1 VNKGFE
7 ILCGIEQSLGC
18 EFKQSELFLMLNKL
32 VVCQGG
38 PLVSY
43 LPLNKNAKNP
53 KTINGAI
60 IIAPSFLIMPVELDE
75 ETLGSRTVVG
85 LE

>member
-1 VNKGFE
+1 
-7 ILCGIEQSLGC
+7 
-18 EFKQSELFLMLNKL
+18 MLNKL

-43 LPLNKNAKNP
+43 LPLNNNAKPP
-53 KTINGAI
+53 KITKGAI

-75 ETLGSRTVVG
+75 ETLRSRTVGG
-85 LE
+85 LD